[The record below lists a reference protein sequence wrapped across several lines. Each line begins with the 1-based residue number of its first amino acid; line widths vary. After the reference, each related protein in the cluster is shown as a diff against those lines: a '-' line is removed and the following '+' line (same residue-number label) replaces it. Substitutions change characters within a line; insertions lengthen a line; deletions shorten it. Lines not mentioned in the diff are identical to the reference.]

1 VAEQTVEGVQ
11 NAEDGWRRR
20 WNFAVTTLLTDVA
33 MRARNPKEGAP
44 RARSRV
50 FEDSLKG
57 EPGAGKDGSTLKRR
71 RAYERMN
78 PVSQESGGRCRVK
91 TVKSHQK
98 W

>member
-1 VAEQTVEGVQ
+1 MAEQTVEGVR

-20 WNFAVTTLLTDVA
+20 WNFAVTMPLADVA
-33 MRARNPKEGAP
+33 KRARNPKEGAP

-50 FEDSLKG
+50 FKDSLRG
-57 EPGAGKDGSTLKRR
+57 EPGAGQDGSTLKRR
-71 RAYERMN
+71 KAYERMN
-78 PVSQESGGRCRVK
+78 PVSQESGGRCQGK